1 MPKQHF
7 FYRKDGLLKKINLDE
22 VLFLEAANNYTK
34 FHTPDNYHY
43 VRITLD
49 AALNLLPENKFLR
62 IHRSY
67 AVSVDYIDK
76 MGRESVTFESIP
88 DFELP
93 VSKKY
98 YAEFVEQVVILDTAS
113 IDAGE

>member
-7 FYRKDGLLKKINLDE
+7 FYRKDGLLKKMNLNE
-22 VLFLEAANNYTK
+22 IIFIEASNNYTK
-34 FHTPDNYHY
+34 FHAPDNMHY

-62 IHRSY
+62 IHRSF
-67 AVSVDYIDK
+67 AVSVDHIDLL
-76 MGRESVTFESIP
+76 GRDSVSFDSIP
-88 DFELP
+88 DLELP

-98 YAEFVEQVVILDTAS
+98 YAQFIEKVVILDPAS
-113 IDAGE
+113 GDAAE